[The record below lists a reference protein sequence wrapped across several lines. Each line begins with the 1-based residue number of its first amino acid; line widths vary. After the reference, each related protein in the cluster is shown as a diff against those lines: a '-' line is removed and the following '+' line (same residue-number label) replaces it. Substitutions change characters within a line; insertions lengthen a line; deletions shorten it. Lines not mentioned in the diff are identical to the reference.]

1 VFLLRFL
8 TVIKMEISTVA
19 FLTSTHSPFDDRI
32 FYHQAQSLAKRFKV
46 VIISSAET
54 ISETVGQI
62 SIVSDNSYGS
72 DKKKKIEF
80 FKQSLTKFN
89 PELIICSEP
98 LPILAARKYKNA
110 VQQKVKII
118 YDVTEWYP
126 SKKNLE
132 CLPLHKKI
140 FTFLKLL
147 IVNLYA
153 SSRCDGFIFGEYY
166 KSLPYRFLF
175 GYKRWEMVS
184 YYPDLKYIN
193 YQESELNSCK
203 ICLGY
208 AGKISVEKG
217 IVNFFAVATALK
229 RKSPGTAVNLKI
241 IGWCLNET
249 EKNTFD
255 RLCREAENVEIE
267 ILGKQD
273 FETFSD
279 QLHNVDILFDL
290 RKLDFENNR
299 CLAIK
304 VFYYAACGKPVIYSR
319 IKAIKRDID
328 VNKFGY
334 FVNPTDSEL
343 ISDHIINY
351 IENPDLYIQ
360 HSQIAR
366 KLAVEKYSW
375 GILEPRFVD
384 FISKF

>member
-1 VFLLRFL
+1 
-8 TVIKMEISTVA
+8 MEISTVA

-32 FYHQAQSLAKRFKV
+32 FYHQGKALARKFKV
-46 VIISSAET
+46 VIISGAENIRTT
-54 ISETVGQI
+54 IDNIAVVSE
-62 SIVSDNSYGS
+62 NSHAS
-72 DKKKKIEF
+72 DKRQKIEF
-80 FKQSLTKFN
+80 FKQSLIQFN

-98 LPILAARKYKNA
+98 LPIIAALKYKKA
-110 VQQKVKII
+110 THKKVKII

-132 CLPLHKKI
+132 GLPLHQKI

-153 SSRCDGFIFGEYY
+153 SFRCDGFIFGEHY

-175 GYKRWEMVS
+175 GYKKWEMVS

-193 YQESELNSCK
+193 YQESKLNSGK

-208 AGKISVEKG
+208 TGKISEEKG
-217 IVNFFAVATALK
+217 ILNFFAVAMALK
-229 RKSPGTAVNLKI
+229 RKSPETAVKLKI

-255 RLCREAENVEIE
+255 ELCREAENLEIE

-279 QLHNVDILFDL
+279 QLHDVDILFDL

-304 VFYYAACGKPVIYSR
+304 VFYYAACGKPVIYSD
-319 IKAIKRDID
+319 IKAIKRVID

-334 FVNPTDSEL
+334 FVNPNDSEL

-351 IENPDLYIQ
+351 IENPDLYQQ
-360 HSQIAR
+360 HSRVAR
-366 KLAVEKYSW
+366 KLAEEKYHW
-375 GILEPRFVD
+375 GIIEPQFVE
-384 FISKF
+384 FISKFQS

>member
-1 VFLLRFL
+1 
-8 TVIKMEISTVA
+8 MEICTVA

-32 FYHQAQSLAKRFKV
+32 FYHQAKSLAKTFKV
-46 VIISSAET
+46 VIISSTET
-54 ISETVGQI
+54 KSATVENI
-62 SIVSDNSYGS
+62 SIVSDNRQGS

-80 FKQSLTKFN
+80 FKQSLIQCN

-98 LPILAARKYKNA
+98 LPIIAALKYKKT
-110 VQQKVKII
+110 VQQRVKII

-132 CLPLHKKI
+132 GLPLYKQI

-153 SSRCDGFIFGEYY
+153 SSRCDGFIFGEHY

-175 GYKRWEMVS
+175 GSKKWSLVS

-193 YQESELNSCK
+193 YQESKLNPGK

-208 AGKISVEKG
+208 TGKISVEKG
-217 IVNFFAVATALK
+217 IRNFFAAATALK
-229 RKSPGTAVNLKI
+229 RKRPEIAVKLKI
-241 IGWCLNET
+241 IGWCLSDT

-255 RLCREAENVEIE
+255 KLCRETKNIEIE

-279 QLHNVDILFDL
+279 QLHDVDILFDL
-290 RKLDFENNR
+290 RKLDLENNH

-304 VFYYAACGKPVIYSR
+304 VFYYAACGKPVIYSG

-328 VNKFGY
+328 MNKFGY
-334 FVNPTDSEL
+334 FVNPTDSEM
-343 ISDHIINY
+343 ISDQIIYY
-351 IENPDLYIQ
+351 IEHPDLYRK
-360 HSQIAR
+360 HSQVAR
-366 KLAVEKYSW
+366 KLAVEKYHW
-375 GILEPRFVD
+375 GIIEPQFVE
-384 FISKF
+384 FISKFQS

>member
-1 VFLLRFL
+1 
-8 TVIKMEISTVA
+8 MGISTVA
-19 FLTSTHSPFDDRI
+19 FLTSSHSPFDDRI
-32 FYHQAQSLAKRFKV
+32 FYHQAKSLAKKFKV
-46 VIISSAET
+46 VIISSTENITET
-54 ISETVGQI
+54 FDNISVL
-62 SIVSDNSYGS
+62 SDNSCGS

-80 FKQSLTKFN
+80 FKQALNQFN

-98 LPILAARKYKNA
+98 MPIIAALSYKKA

-132 CLPLHKKI
+132 ALSAFQKI
-140 FTFLKLL
+140 SVFIKLL
-147 IVNLYA
+147 LTNMYA
-153 SSRCDGFIFGEYY
+153 SARCDGFIFGEYY

-175 GYKRWEMVS
+175 GFKDWEMVS

-193 YQESELNSCK
+193 YQESTLNAGK

-208 AGKISVEKG
+208 TGKISVEKG
-217 IVNFFAVATALK
+217 IRNFFDVATTLK
-229 RKSPGTAVNLKI
+229 RKRPEVAVKLKI

-249 EKNTFD
+249 EKNIFEK
-255 RLCREAENVEIE
+255 LCREAENIEIE
-267 ILGKQD
+267 ILGKQN

-279 QLHNVDILFDL
+279 QLHDVDILCDL
-290 RKLDFENNR
+290 RKLDFENNH

-334 FVNPTDSEL
+334 FVDPTDFEM
-343 ISDHIINY
+343 ISDYIIKY
-351 IENPDLYIQ
+351 IEHPDLYRE

-366 KLAVEKYSW
+366 KLAEGKYNW
-375 GILEPRFVD
+375 AIIEPRFID
-384 FISKF
+384 FISKFQS

>member
-1 VFLLRFL
+1 MGIR
-8 TVIKMEISTVA
+8 TVA
-19 FLTSTHSPFDDRI
+19 FLTSSHSPFDDRI
-32 FYHQAQSLAKRFKV
+32 FYHQAKSLTKTFKV

-54 ISETVGQI
+54 KSATVENI
-62 SIVSDNSYGS
+62 SIVSDNRHGS

-80 FKQSLTKFN
+80 FKQSLKQFN
-89 PELIICSEP
+89 PQLIICSEP
-98 LPILAARKYKNA
+98 LPIIAAFRYKKEFH
-110 VQQKVKII
+110 QKIKII

-132 CLPLHKKI
+132 GLPLHKQI
-140 FTFLKLL
+140 FNFLKLL

-153 SSRCDGFIFGEYY
+153 SSRCDGFIFGEHY

-175 GYKRWEMVS
+175 GYKKWSLVS

-193 YQESELNSCK
+193 YQESELNPGK

-208 AGKISVEKG
+208 TGKISVEKG
-217 IVNFFAVATALK
+217 IRNFFAVASALK
-229 RKSPGTAVNLKI
+229 RKSPETAVKLKI
-241 IGWCLNET
+241 IGWCLTEI

-255 RLCREAENVEIE
+255 KLCREAENIEIE
-267 ILGKQD
+267 ILDKQN

-279 QLHNVDILFDL
+279 QLHDVDILFDL
-290 RKLDFENNR
+290 RKLDFENNH

-304 VFYYAACGKPVIYSR
+304 VFYYAACGKPVIYSA

-334 FVNPTDSEL
+334 FVDPTDFEM

-351 IENPDLYIQ
+351 IEHPDLYTR
-360 HSQIAR
+360 HSLMAR
-366 KLAVEKYSW
+366 KLAEEKCNW
-375 GILEPRFVD
+375 GIIEAQFIDFV
-384 FISKF
+384 SKF

>member
-1 VFLLRFL
+1 
-8 TVIKMEISTVA
+8 MGISTVA
-19 FLTSTHSPFDDRI
+19 FLTSSHSPFDDRI
-32 FYHQAQSLAKRFKV
+32 FYHQAQALAKLYKV
-46 VIISSAET
+46 VIISGTEA
-54 ISETVGQI
+54 ISRTVGHV
-62 SIVSDNSYGS
+62 SIVSVNLQNS

-80 FKQSLTKFN
+80 FKQTLTQFN

-98 LPILAARKYKNA
+98 LPILAALNYKKTI
-110 VQQKVKII
+110 QQKVKII

-132 CLPLHKKI
+132 GLPLYKQI
-140 FTFLKLL
+140 FSFLKLL

-153 SSRCDGFIFGEYY
+153 SSRCDGFIFGEHY

-175 GYKRWEMVS
+175 GFKKWEMVS
-184 YYPDLKYIN
+184 YFPDLKYIN
-193 YQESELNSCK
+193 YQESKLNPDK

-208 AGKISVEKG
+208 TGKISVEKG
-217 IVNFFAVATALK
+217 IRNFFDMATALK
-229 RKSPGTAVNLKI
+229 RKRPEVAVKLKI

-249 EKNTFD
+249 EKNIFEK
-255 RLCREAENVEIE
+255 LCREAENIEIE
-267 ILGKQD
+267 ILGKQN

-279 QLHNVDILFDL
+279 QLHDVDILCDL
-290 RKLDFENNR
+290 RKLDFENNH

-334 FVNPTDSEL
+334 FVDPTDFEM
-343 ISDHIINY
+343 ISDYIIKY
-351 IENPDLYIQ
+351 IEHPDLYRE

-366 KLAVEKYSW
+366 ELAVTKYNW
-375 GILEPRFVD
+375 GIIEPQFVD
-384 FISKF
+384 FISKFQS

>member
-1 VFLLRFL
+1 
-8 TVIKMEISTVA
+8 MEICTVA

-32 FYHQAQSLAKRFKV
+32 FYHQAKSLAKTFKV
-46 VIISSAET
+46 VIISSTENIRTT
-54 ISETVGQI
+54 IDDIAV
-62 SIVSDNSYGS
+62 VSDNNHAS
-72 DKKKKIEF
+72 DKKRKFEF
-80 FKQSLTKFN
+80 FKQSLLKFN

-98 LPILAARKYKNA
+98 LPIIAALKYKKT

-132 CLPLHKKI
+132 GLPFYKQI

-147 IVNLYA
+147 IVNLYT
-153 SSRCDGFIFGEYY
+153 SSCCDGFIFGEHY

-175 GYKRWEMVS
+175 GYKKWSLVS
-184 YYPDLKYIN
+184 YYPDLKSIN
-193 YQESELNSCK
+193 YQESKLNPGK

-208 AGKISVEKG
+208 TGKISVEKG
-217 IVNFFAVATALK
+217 IRNFFAVATALK
-229 RKSPGTAVNLKI
+229 RKSPETVVKLKI
-241 IGWCLNET
+241 IGWCLSET

-255 RLCREAENVEIE
+255 KLCLQAEDIEIE

-279 QLHNVDILFDL
+279 QLHDVDILFDL

-304 VFYYAACGKPVIYSR
+304 VFYYAACGKPVVYTQL
-319 IKAIKRDID
+319 KAIKREID

-334 FVNPTDSEL
+334 FVDPTDSEM
-343 ISDHIINY
+343 ISDYITNY
-351 IENPDLYIQ
+351 IEHPDLYQQ
-360 HSQIAR
+360 HSQVAR
-366 KLAVEKYSW
+366 KLGEEKYHW
-375 GILEPRFVD
+375 GIIEPRFVD
-384 FISKF
+384 FISKFQS

>member
-1 VFLLRFL
+1 MR
-8 TVIKMEISTVA
+8 ISTVA

-32 FYHQAQSLAKRFKV
+32 FYHQAQSLAKTFKV
-46 VIISSAET
+46 VIISSTENIRTT
-54 ISETVGQI
+54 IDDIAV
-62 SIVSDNSYGS
+62 VSDNSHGA
-72 DKKKKIEF
+72 DKKMKVEF
-80 FKQSLTKFN
+80 FKQSLIQFN

-98 LPILAARKYKNA
+98 LPIIAALKYRKA

-132 CLPLHKKI
+132 GLPLHQQL

-147 IVNLYA
+147 IVNLYT
-153 SSRCDGFIFGEYY
+153 SSRCDGFIFGEHY

-175 GYKRWEMVS
+175 GYKKWELVS

-193 YQESELNSCK
+193 YQESKLNPGK

-208 AGKISVEKG
+208 TGKISIEKG
-217 IVNFFAVATALK
+217 IKNFFAVADALK
-229 RKSPGTAVNLKI
+229 RKSPETVVKLKI
-241 IGWCLNET
+241 IGWCLSDK

-255 RLCREAENVEIE
+255 KLCSEAENLEIE
-267 ILGKQD
+267 IMGRQD
-273 FETFSD
+273 FETFSN
-279 QLHNVDILFDL
+279 QLHEVDILFDL

-334 FVNPTDSEL
+334 FVDPSDSEI

-351 IENPDLYIQ
+351 IKHPDLYQQ
-360 HSQIAR
+360 HSQVAR
-366 KLAVEKYSW
+366 KLAEEKYHW
-375 GILEPRFVD
+375 GIIEPQFVE
-384 FISKF
+384 FISKFQS